1 MTKHIKMLIVLLL
14 ILLQQLFSQIE
25 SQVRDDNPSL
35 FKNQRIHH
43 SVSKKLFKNQSHLL
57 EFITNIPDDSVLTAT
72 LFMKTDFMAYHQ
84 KFLLSGNHGL
94 YRFTYNPE
102 NHPGNRLQ
110 YYFILETS
118 RQIYGIPVDSS
129 GNLNPVD
136 KLFIDPVEY
145 FKQQKRLNK

>member
-1 MTKHIKMLIVLLL
+1 MTKHIKILIVLSL
-14 ILLQQLFSQIE
+14 IVYPQLFGQIE

-35 FKNQRIHH
+35 FKNQRVHH
-43 SVSKKLFKNQSHLL
+43 SPPKKLFKGQSHLI

-72 LFMKTDFMAYHQ
+72 LFMKTDFMAYYQ

-94 YRFTYNPE
+94 YRFTYNPK

-118 RQIYGIPVDSS
+118 RQIYGVPIDSS
-129 GNLNPVD
+129 GDLNPAD

-145 FKQQKRLNK
+145 FKQQGRLNK